1 MMASEADSSL
11 LTPSTAQVSIQSGSK
26 QSKSQSP
33 SAVWDHCRTAR
44 DTETP
49 GQKYYNYYTKKP
61 IFDSNNNSNM
71 RKHIKRNHKIQIEL
85 TSSRIQTI
93 TLQQLKQFYLK
104 AESSGQTNE
113 IDTQVFRKQLDQN
126 IINKFLISL
135 IVVRNLP
142 FAAVK

>member
-1 MMASEADSSL
+1 
-11 LTPSTAQVSIQSGSK
+11 
-26 QSKSQSP
+26 
-33 SAVWDHCRTAR
+33 
-44 DTETP
+44 
-49 GQKYYNYYTKKP
+49 
-61 IFDSNNNSNM
+61 M